1 MEGCYSRNLS
11 FYNPIEIHLL
21 PPVPRSV
28 KRRFTR
34 VFKPHRALDCL
45 GDGIDFWSHTNLGN
59 NGRFILQLDGG
70 ALETVTLNN
79 AEPNPR
85 LPIWQKSSLV
95 LCDHEVLGVFVSGT
109 GAEMSSGGV
118 GYIDAFAC
126 VTSSVVCGYS
136 SNVNCRVHNTQYA
149 TDGFNLK
156 SVGSAAS
163 DVPSNAIVVD
173 NEDSTVSYSGQWTH
187 GNGVQYYQQT
197 TASTTTPGNSLT
209 FRFTGTAIWSAP

>member
-1 MEGCYSRNLS
+1 M
-11 FYNPIEIHLL
+11 
-21 PPVPRSV
+21 
-28 KRRFTR
+28 
-34 VFKPHRALDCL
+34 
-45 GDGIDFWSHTNLGN
+45 
-59 NGRFILQLDGG
+59 LQLDGG
-70 ALETVTLNN
+70 AIETVILNN

-95 LCDHEVLGVFVSGT
+95 LCDHELLGVFVSGT

-126 VTSSVVCGYS
+126 VTFSAVCGHCS
-136 SNVNCRVHNTQYA
+136 AVTCRVHNTQYA

-163 DVPSNAIVVD
+163 NVPSSAIVVD
-173 NEDSTVSYSGQWTH
+173 NEDSTVSYNGKWTH

-197 TASTTTPGNSLT
+197 TASTTTPGDSLT
-209 FRFTGTAIWSAP
+209 FHFAGSAIWFAP